1 MAALPLESSL
11 LEWQGYAVEA
21 RYEDG
26 PFPLPV
32 PRETLLEALAV
43 LLTGAEAG
51 LPPTD

>member
-1 MAALPLESSL
+1 MVALPLEPSL
-11 LEWQGYAVEA
+11 LELQGYALEA

-26 PFPLPV
+26 PFPLP
-32 PRETLLEALAV
+32 RETLLEALEH